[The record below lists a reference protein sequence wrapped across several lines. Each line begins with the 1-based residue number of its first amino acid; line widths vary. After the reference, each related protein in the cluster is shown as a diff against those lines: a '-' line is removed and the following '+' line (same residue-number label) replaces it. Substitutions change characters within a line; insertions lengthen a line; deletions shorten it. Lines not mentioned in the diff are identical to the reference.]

1 MKKETLRELR
11 ERNKK
16 TCAEVAQALGVGKR
30 SLYYYETG
38 QRRIGLEQILVL
50 AELYDV
56 NEGDVIRAQLNS
68 QNAR

>member
-16 TCAEVAQALGVGKR
+16 TCAEVAQALGVANS
-30 SLYYYETG
+30 SLYNYEQGT
-38 QRRIGLEQILVL
+38 RRISLEYVIIL

-56 NEGDVIRAQLNS
+56 SEKEIIQAQLNS
-68 QNAR
+68 LNVR